1 MTHEAKTTT
10 DHQTIRQWA
19 EARGGAPATVKGT
32 ASGEPAGLLRIAFSE
47 DSEESLEP
55 ISWED
60 FFAKFE
66 EQKLAFLY
74 QEETKEGGVS
84 RFFKLV
90 NRE

>member
-1 MTHEAKTTT
+1 M
-10 DHQTIRQWA
+10 IGI
-19 EARGGAPATVKGT
+19 EARGGVPATVKST
-32 ASGEPAGLLRIAFSE
+32 ADGESAGLLRIAFSE
-47 DSEESLEP
+47 DGEESLEP

-66 EQKLAFLY
+66 EQELAFLY

-84 RFFKLV
+84 CFFKLV